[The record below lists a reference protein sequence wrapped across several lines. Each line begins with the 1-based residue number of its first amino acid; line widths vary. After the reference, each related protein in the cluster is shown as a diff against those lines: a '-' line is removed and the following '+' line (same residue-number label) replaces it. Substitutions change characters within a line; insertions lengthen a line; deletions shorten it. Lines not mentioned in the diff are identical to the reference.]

1 VESPA
6 GKVLNYYRALGVASI
21 EITDSLAIGDMIQIK
36 GRTTNFDQKV
46 ESMQL
51 QHRSVT
57 EAGKGQVIGLKVID
71 FVRKNDVIYK
81 IECKD

>member
-1 VESPA
+1 MESPA

-51 QHRSVT
+51 QHRNIN
-57 EAGKGQVIGLKVID
+57 EAVKGQIIGLKVIH

-81 IECKD
+81 IKN

>member
-6 GKVLNYYRALGVASI
+6 GKVLNYYRALNVASV
-21 EITDSLAIGDMIQIK
+21 EITDSLRTGDMIHIK
-36 GRTTNFDQKV
+36 GQTTNFDQMV

-57 EAGKGQVIGLKVID
+57 EAVRGQIIGLKVID
-71 FVRKNDVIYK
+71 FVRKNDVIYRM
-81 IECKD
+81 E

>member
-1 VESPA
+1 MEYPA

-51 QHRSVT
+51 QHRNIN
-57 EAGKGQVIGLKVID
+57 EAVKGQIIGLKVIH

-81 IECKD
+81 IKN